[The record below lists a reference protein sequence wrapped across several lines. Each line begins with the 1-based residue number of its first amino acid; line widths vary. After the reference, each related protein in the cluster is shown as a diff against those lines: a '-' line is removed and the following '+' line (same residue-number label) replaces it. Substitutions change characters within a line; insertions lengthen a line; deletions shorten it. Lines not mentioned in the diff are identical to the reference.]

1 MTATGRSTG
10 PAGTVV
16 LAMDDVVHLRST
28 VCLLGRFPALSGVDL
43 SVTRGETVLVAGAN
57 GAGKTTL
64 LRALAGLVPVVEGEA
79 VVLGCDLRRDR
90 RSLRRRIGLLGHG
103 TALYD
108 DLSVADNLR
117 FWARA
122 ARRPLTS
129 VDAAMTRLGLA
140 GRLAA
145 VPAGRLS
152 AGQRRRTCLAA
163 LVVRSPELWLLDEP
177 HAGLDAAGRDV
188 LDELVREVVA
198 GGATVVLASHELDRA
213 TALATRAVTLAGG
226 RISPEVGPGPAAGA
240 ADSALA
246 RPAEEP
252 VHVA

>member
-1 MTATGRSTG
+1 
-10 PAGTVV
+10 
-16 LAMDDVVHLRST
+16 MDDVVHLRST

-43 SVTRGETVLVAGAN
+43 SVTRGEIVLVAGAN

-79 VVLGCDLRRDR
+79 VVLGCDLRHDR
-90 RSLRRRIGLLGHG
+90 RSFRRRVGLLGHG
-103 TALYD
+103 APLYD

-122 ARRPLTS
+122 GRRRVAS

-140 GRLAA
+140 GRLAD

-163 LVVRSPELWLLDEP
+163 MVVLAPELWLLDEP
-177 HAGLDAAGRDV
+177 HAGLDTVGRDILDDLVRVVTAAGS
-188 LDELVREVVA
+188 
-198 GGATVVLASHELDRA
+198 TVILASHELDRA
-213 TALATRAVTLAGG
+213 RALATRTVTLAGG
-226 RISPEVGPGPAAGA
+226 RIRGEVGPAGA
-240 ADSALA
+240 TVTESAGPPVGE
-246 RPAEEP
+246 PA
-252 VHVA
+252 HVA

>member
-1 MTATGRSTG
+1 
-10 PAGTVV
+10 
-16 LAMDDVVHLRST
+16 MDDVVHLRST
-28 VCLLGRFPALSGVDL
+28 VCLLGRFPALAGVDL
-43 SVTRGETVLVAGAN
+43 SVTGGETVLVAGAN

-79 VVLGCDLRRDR
+79 VVLGCDLRGDR
-90 RSLRRRIGLLGHG
+90 RSFRRRVGLLGHG
-103 TALYD
+103 AALYD

-122 ARRPLTS
+122 ARRPATS
-129 VDAAMTRLGLA
+129 VEPAMVRLGLA

-163 LVVRSPELWLLDEP
+163 LVVRAPELWLLDEP

-188 LDELVREVVA
+188 LDELVREVTA

-213 TALATRAVTLAGG
+213 RSLATRTVTLAGG
-226 RISPEVGPGPAAGA
+226 RIATGAAPAGA
-240 ADSALA
+240 PDRASARLV
-246 RPAEEP
+246 EEA

>member
-1 MTATGRSTG
+1 
-10 PAGTVV
+10 
-16 LAMDDVVHLRST
+16 MDDVVHLRST

-43 SVTRGETVLVAGAN
+43 SVARGETVLVAGAN

-64 LRALAGLVPVVEGEA
+64 LRALAGLVAVVEGEA

-90 RSLRRRIGLLGHG
+90 RSVRRRIGLLGHG
-103 TALYD
+103 GALYD

-122 ARRPLTS
+122 ARRPLAS
-129 VDAAMTRLGLA
+129 VDVAMVRFGLS

-188 LDELVREVVA
+188 LDELVREVA
-198 GGATVVLASHELDRA
+198 AAGATVVLASHELDRA
-213 TALATRAVTLAGG
+213 RALATRTVTLAGG
-226 RISPEVGPGPAAGA
+226 SIRAQLPGAGA
-240 ADSALA
+240 GVTGATG
-246 RPAEEP
+246 PPVVEP